1 MQIVDRSNSEHYLW
15 GDDCDGW
22 HLLKRDD
29 LSIITERVSPG
40 ASEQRHY
47 HVHSRQ
53 FFYILTGVA
62 TIEVDGIKHSLRAN
76 QGIEIPP
83 GIAHQFGNESSEEV
97 TFLVISMPKAHGDRV
112 EIDISRI

>member
-15 GDDCDGW
+15 GAGCDGW

-40 ASEQRHY
+40 ANEKRHY
-47 HVHSRQ
+47 HVRSRQ
-53 FFYILTGVA
+53 FFYILTGTA
-62 TIEVDGIKHSLRAN
+62 TIEVDGVRHSLRAN

-83 GIAHQFGNESSEEV
+83 GVAHQFWNESSSEV

-112 EIDISRI
+112 ELAPL

>member
-15 GDDCDGW
+15 GDGCDGW

-29 LSIITERVSPG
+29 LSIITERIPPG
-40 ASEQRHY
+40 AGEQQHY

-53 FFYILTGVA
+53 FFYILTGA
-62 TIEVDGIKHSLRAN
+62 AIIEVDGIRHSLQAQ

-83 GIAHQFGNESSEEV
+83 GVAHQFGNESGSEV
-97 TFLVISMPKAHGDRV
+97 TFLVISMPKAHGDQV
-112 EIDISRI
+112 EISS